1 MLPPTAASSSSPAA
15 VVSGM
20 VCHSGVGWP
29 GFSCNTV
36 PALKRS
42 NSNFLIVAP
51 GKFICPIISFHAP
64 ASIVWAHYAMMTVVC
79 LSVCQSVSCLT
90 PGREQ
95 KGIESWKLAGR
106 KPMTRVTP
114 DPIYRSKVKVT
125 RQLILG
131 QKISRIFGMGRPM
144 NSELG
149 IIIIIIITSISNA
162 P

>member
-1 MLPPTAASSSSPAA
+1 
-15 VVSGM
+15 
-20 VCHSGVGWP
+20 
-29 GFSCNTV
+29 
-36 PALKRS
+36 
-42 NSNFLIVAP
+42 
-51 GKFICPIISFHAP
+51 
-64 ASIVWAHYAMMTVVC
+64 
-79 LSVCQSVSCLT
+79 
-90 PGREQ
+90 
-95 KGIESWKLAGR
+95 
-106 KPMTRVTP
+106 MTRVTP